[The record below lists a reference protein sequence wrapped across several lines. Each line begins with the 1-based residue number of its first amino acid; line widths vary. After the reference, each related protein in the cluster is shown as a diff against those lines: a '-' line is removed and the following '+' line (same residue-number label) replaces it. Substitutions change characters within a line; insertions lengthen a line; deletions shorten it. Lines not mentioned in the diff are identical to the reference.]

1 MVGIIYWFW
10 VILAVYVWIMH
21 VIRIH
26 NKIERMWF
34 AVRNFTWIGYYYK
47 TSVSWYWWRVPNP
60 KINWTIIRKPG
71 YFWVIIKNVLIWPWF
86 SRIFIIKKIVWAIDE
101 LDYSTKMPDKLKEIL
116 NTIYEHDL
124 PKDEMLKLIEEIN
137 KIHYHGYY
145 FIPQDVR
152 TEEEKKKDERWKVI
166 FKDWDASI
174 EVSNSWTVCFKN
186 YGSNSIINTYNS
198 TIEFKPDS
206 NSYVFLDS
214 TDEYK
219 ILDWNHVEIRC
230 IEFRDYNP
238 ESRRE
243 KNDFEY
249 KPIENGVVYESRIV
263 EDETHK
269 LAWMKDKKLM
279 KEYIEKEI
287 DSYKRKAQWRKA
299 NWWISTAVLYANLN
313 KKDFR
318 KYIEIQLEK
327 AKCAIL
333 HLENLCEKY
342 WFTLEFNKEWYY
354 NIPELRSGKNKKKI
368 DEFHKEY
375 KEIIGDDDAICSR
388 ATIKMLEKYLKED
401 K

>member
-1 MVGIIYWFW
+1 MAGIIYWFW

-137 KIHYHGYY
+137 KIHYHWYY

-152 TEEEKKKDERWKVI
+152 TEEEKKNDGKWKI
-166 FKDWDASI
+166 ILKDWETSI
-174 EVSNSWTVCFKN
+174 EINKYWRVCFKSFDAISYICTEN
-186 YGSNSIINTYNS
+186 NTISFDPPSGVFFSN
-198 TIEFKPDS
+198 
-206 NSYVFLDS
+206 
-214 TDEYK
+214 TDEYR
-219 ILDWNHVEIRC
+219 IDWTSVDTRC
-230 IEFRDYNP
+230 IEYTDFDP
-238 ESRRE
+238 EPRRE
-243 KNDFEY
+243 KNGFDY
-249 KPIENGVVYESRIV
+249 KPIENWIVYESRII
-263 EDETHK
+263 EEK
-269 LAWMKDKKLM
+269 SWELAFMKDKKAM
-279 KEYIEKEI
+279 KEFIEKEI
-287 DSYKRKAQWRKA
+287 NEYKNKAQWSKA
-299 NWWISTAVLYANLN
+299 SWWITTAVLYANLD

-375 KEIIGDDDAICSR
+375 KEIIGDDDTICSR